1 MGHRMGSLPQ
11 ELGTGDRA
19 HDMGQLAYDRSAAD
33 QLVIRLAGAWR
44 IGEALP
50 TPDAVSQAI
59 AESPAIRRLAFDTE
73 GVTAWDSRLVAFTR
87 QVIADATTRHVVV
100 ETTGLP
106 AGVQQLLGLAAAV
119 AARQQMASGGPAPSL
134 LVRLGLG
141 GISFAQNAIAMLAFL
156 GEAALSVLAL
166 LRGRARV
173 RRVDF
178 LQFLQECGA
187 QALPIVSLISF
198 LVGVILAYV
207 GAIQLRQFG
216 AQIYVADLVGIAM
229 TREMGAMMTGVIMAG
244 RTGAAFAAQLGT
256 MQVNEEIDALT
267 TCGIPPVEFL
277 VLPRLL
283 ALALMMPLLTLYAD
297 LVGILGGA
305 TVGLGLLKLGGV
317 QYYLRTAAAVDLRDL
332 AAGVIKSVVFGLL
345 VAIAG
350 CLRGVEC
357 GRSSAAVGR
366 AATSAVVTGIVA
378 IIVADAV
385 FTVIFDLLGF

>member
-1 MGHRMGSLPQ
+1 MGSTQ
-11 ELGTGDRA
+11 HGLGVDNGT
-19 HDMGQLAYDRSAAD
+19 HDTCHLAYDRPAAD
-33 QLVIRLAGAWR
+33 QLVFRLSGAWR
-44 IGEALP
+44 IGEPLLS
-50 TPDAVSQAI
+50 PDVARQAI
-59 AESPAIRRLAFDTE
+59 SQIPGARRLAFDTQ
-73 GVTAWDSRLVAFTR
+73 GVTGWDSRLLAFVGQGITEGTAR
-87 QVIADATTRHVVV
+87 QLAIDRS
-100 ETTGLP
+100 GLP
-106 AGVQQLLGLAAAV
+106 AGGRQLLELAAAV
-119 AARQQMASGGPAPSL
+119 PARQDTGVGVRPSWL
-134 LVRLGLG
+134 ARFGLG
-141 GISFAQNAIAMLAFL
+141 GIAFAQNAIAMLAFL

-178 LQFLQECGA
+178 LQFLQDCGA
-187 QALPIVSLISF
+187 QALPIVTLISF

-229 TREMGAMMTGVIMAG
+229 TREMGAMMTAIIMAG

-267 TCGIPPVEFL
+267 TFGMPPMEFL

-297 LVGILGGA
+297 LLGILGGA
-305 TVGLGLLKLGGV
+305 TVGLGFLKLGGV
-317 QYYLRTAAAVDLRDL
+317 QYYLRTAASVNLHDLS
-332 AAGVIKSVVFGLL
+332 AGLIKSVVFGML

-350 CLRGVEC
+350 CLRGMQC

-366 AATSAVVTGIVA
+366 ATTAAVVTGIVA
-378 IIVADAV
+378 IIVADALL
-385 FTVIFDLLGF
+385 TVVFDLLGF